1 MEEHGLVIPE
11 RDWRKLL
18 AAASGDNA
26 LLYLFLRA
34 GGDLS
39 QAQTALRMDRTRL
52 DCAMTSLQQLGLWQ
66 EAPKVLRPAS
76 PPVYTEADL
85 SRELH
90 RESGF
95 PRLIGEV
102 QRRLGKVL
110 STEELKILLSIYDYL
125 GMPTEVISLLIS
137 YCMQRARNK
146 GSLRQPSI
154 RTIEKEAYHWA
165 DLGIDTMEEAAS
177 YIQLQ
182 LERQKKVGTLR
193 VALNLTERKL
203 TPTEE
208 RYINQWLDWGFGE
221 TEILMAY
228 EKTCLN
234 TGSLKWPYM
243 NSILSRWNDQG
254 LHSKAAIETG
264 DKIPV
269 KAGGQKQE
277 ATQWAKDA
285 IARMMGEEQ
294 S

>member
-1 MEEHGLVIPE
+1 MEERGLVIPE

-18 AAASGDNA
+18 AAASGDSA
-26 LLYLFLRA
+26 LLYLFIRA

-39 QAQTALRMDRTRL
+39 QAQIALRMDRSRL
-52 DCAMTSLQQLGLWQ
+52 DCALSSLQQLGLWQ
-66 EAPKVLRPAS
+66 EAPKVLRPSA

-85 SRELH
+85 SRELN

-110 STEELKILLSIYDYL
+110 STEELKILLSLYDYL

-137 YCMQRARNK
+137 YCLQRARMK

-177 YIQLQ
+177 YIQMQ
-182 LERQKKVGTLR
+182 LERQNKVGAIRT
-193 VALNLTERKL
+193 ALQLTDRKL

-221 TEILMAY
+221 PEILMAY

-243 NSILSRWNDQG
+243 NSILSRWNDQD

-264 DKIPV
+264 DKAPG
-269 KAGGQKQE
+269 KAAGQEQE
-277 ATQWAKDA
+277 ALQWAKDI
-285 IARMMGEEQ
+285 IARTMRDEN

>member
-1 MEEHGLVIPE
+1 MEERGLVIPE

-18 AAASGDNA
+18 AAASGDST
-26 LLYLFLRA
+26 LLYLYIRA

-52 DCAMTSLQQLGLWQ
+52 DCALNSLQQLGLWQ

-85 SRELH
+85 SRELNH
-90 RESGF
+90 ESGF

-110 STEELKILLSIYDYL
+110 STEELKILLSLYDYL

-137 YCMQRARNK
+137 YCLQRARIK

-182 LERQKKVGTLR
+182 LERQNKVSSIRTMLQ
-193 VALNLTERKL
+193 LTDRKL

-221 TEILMAY
+221 PELLMAY

-243 NSILSRWNDQG
+243 NSILSRWNDQD
-254 LHSKAAIETG
+254 LHSKAAIEAG
-264 DKIPV
+264 DKVPV
-269 KAGGQKQE
+269 KAAAQGRE
-277 ATQWAKDA
+277 PTQWAKDA
-285 IARMMGEEQ
+285 IARMMGEET

>member
-1 MEEHGLVIPE
+1 MEERGLVIPE

-18 AAASGDNA
+18 AAASGDSA
-26 LLYLFLRA
+26 LLYLFIRA

-39 QAQTALRMDRTRL
+39 QAQIALRMDRSRL
-52 DCAMTSLQQLGLWQ
+52 DCALSSLQQLGLWQ
-66 EAPKVLRPAS
+66 EAPKVLRPSA

-110 STEELKILLSIYDYL
+110 STEELKILLSLYDYL

-137 YCMQRARNK
+137 YCLQRARMK

-177 YIQLQ
+177 YIQMQ
-182 LERQKKVGTLR
+182 LERQNKVGAIRT
-193 VALNLTERKL
+193 ALQLTDRKL

-221 TEILMAY
+221 PEILMAY

-243 NSILSRWNDQG
+243 NSILSRWNDQD
-254 LHSKAAIETG
+254 LHSKAAIENG
-264 DKIPV
+264 DKAPG
-269 KAGGQKQE
+269 KAGQSQE
-277 ATQWAKDA
+277 PSQWERDA
-285 IARMMGEEQ
+285 VARMMRDQ
-294 S
+294 LS